1 MLPKVE
7 WAITERRAHGL
18 CALCVLS
25 VSVPAGVSNSLKP
38 YIYVRLS
45 IPHSSYSVGEVAFLL
60 QELVEVVDGEERIR
74 MLIAEGFALPL
85 QRLA

>member
-1 MLPKVE
+1 MGHYGTTGSRTL
-7 WAITERRAHGL
+7 R
-18 CALCVLS
+18 ALCQC
-25 VSVPAGVSNSLKP
+25 PQVSNSLKP

-45 IPHSSYSVGEVAFLL
+45 ISHSSYSVGEVALFL

>member
-1 MLPKVE
+1 MFGNIE
-7 WAITERRAHGL
+7 WDSERRAHDSGSARRSL
-18 CALCVLS
+18 TPYY
-25 VSVPAGVSNSLKP
+25 VP
-38 YIYVRLS
+38 LS
-45 IPHSSYSVGEVAFLL
+45 ISHSSYSVGEVALFL

>member
-1 MLPKVE
+1 MFGMFYAFRLCFD
-7 WAITERRAHGL
+7 GL
-18 CALCVLS
+18 TDCARS
-25 VSVPAGVSNSLKP
+25 VSFRSFLTPFL
-38 YIYVRLS
+38 VRLS
-45 IPHSSYSVGEVAFLL
+45 ISHSNYSAAKSLFFL